1 MACTTCEQSDSESEF
16 ARDSRAALNT
26 ARPSSALNNRSAGSF
41 ARPSTFLDA
50 GDEVEL
56 GSWFCAIAAVARIAT
71 NIDRC
76 RKKMP
81 SRRTFI
87 VPPLCLAP
95 EGGAGYLGVTT
106 NSTKGAGCDFIA
118 SNWPARNDKTLGAL
132 AAQKVART
140 VCRSLFQHE
149 DPLPQEPLL
158 ARPRIGPCFLEPP
171 HQLFPLLNFRIL
183 PVRLSFFSQRKA
195 IVGFE
200 HHEHA
205 RSPWIDLEIRNAFI
219 RLCFS

>member
-1 MACTTCEQSDSESEF
+1 MAWTRCEQSDSESEF

-71 NIDRC
+71 NIDRW

-106 NSTKGAGCDFIA
+106 NSTKSAGAGAGFDFIA
-118 SNWPARNDKTLGAL
+118 SNLPARNDKTLGAL

-140 VCRSLFQHE
+140 VCHRFSSTILSINNRF
-149 DPLPQEPLL
+149 LPGL
-158 ARPRIGPCFLEPP
+158 ASG
-171 HQLFPLLNFRIL
+171 
-183 PVRLSFFSQRKA
+183 
-195 IVGFE
+195 
-200 HHEHA
+200 
-205 RSPWIDLEIRNAFI
+205 NAFWNLHI
-219 RLCFS
+219 SSSHS